1 MNSIHRILSAFLGTL
16 VILIAF
22 QNCGQPGGLTLSSQG
37 TGSSKISTTSDP
49 GLIVGPIDQPP
60 QPLASQPANMGGLT
74 PPVSSPPVNT
84 DGPAPVTVMPPA
96 APLQC
101 STMGIADISLNVLEV
116 KAPGASGA
124 SSHLFEII
132 TNDSAVGSAHKI
144 VVRALH
150 SARKIDK
157 IDLELAK
164 TGSLMLAGNQ
174 ETLLGVSTAGEGHKI
189 SLMLDRQDYT
199 VTQGQLYTLS
209 FKVDASKQAVKNTCE
224 AKKCDSDEDDDDDK
238 DDVEEAGASSHL
250 QAKATTDKDDQDD
263 DDKDDDDEHE
273 GKKCVPKADECRLFL
288 HLSEGS
294 LKAGQ

>member
-1 MNSIHRILSAFLGTL
+1 MNSIQRILSAFLGTL

-37 TGSSKISTTSDP
+37 TESSKVSTMADP
-49 GLIVGPIDQPP
+49 GLIVGPIDQP
-60 QPLASQPANMGGLT
+60 AQPAAT
-74 PPVSSPPVNT
+74 PPINT
-84 DGPAPVTVMPPA
+84 DGPAPVAALPPA
-96 APLQC
+96 TSLQC
-101 STMGIADISLNVLEV
+101 DKMGLSDISLHVLEV
-116 KAPGASGA
+116 KVPSASGA

-132 TNDSAVGSAHKI
+132 NNDSAMGSAHKI

-164 TGSLMLAGNQ
+164 SGSLMLAANQ
-174 ETLLGVSTAGEGHKI
+174 QTMLGVSAAMPGHKI
-189 SLMLDRQDYT
+189 RLMLDRQDYV

-224 AKKCDSDEDDDDDK
+224 AKKCDSDEDEDDD